1 MEYGS
6 LEAAKLCTSVS
17 NLNPAK
23 YKRKTNRTSVKN
35 GKNKQTGKTHYGQ
48 EQKKR
53 EELVLV

>member
-23 YKRKTNRTSVKN
+23 YKRKTNGTSVKN
-35 GKNKQTGKTHYGQ
+35 GKNKQEKLTLGKD
-48 EQKKR
+48 KKK
-53 EELVLV
+53 EKN